1 MAVFFLPT
9 PRMWLA
15 THRLEPLREYNQILH
30 LVHTLP
36 TIFRC
41 CLTSQERIVLV
52 LRSDYMYS
60 GLWTAVDLCCG
71 PLALSPSLMMTCKKH
86 SETATLMIKA
96 IKKEPQQWEFM
107 LWERRHFAEAKE
119 GL

>member
-1 MAVFFLPT
+1 
-9 PRMWLA
+9 
-15 THRLEPLREYNQILH
+15 
-30 LVHTLP
+30 
-36 TIFRC
+36 
-41 CLTSQERIVLV
+41 
-52 LRSDYMYS
+52 
-60 GLWTAVDLCCG
+60 
-71 PLALSPSLMMTCKKH
+71 MMTCKKH